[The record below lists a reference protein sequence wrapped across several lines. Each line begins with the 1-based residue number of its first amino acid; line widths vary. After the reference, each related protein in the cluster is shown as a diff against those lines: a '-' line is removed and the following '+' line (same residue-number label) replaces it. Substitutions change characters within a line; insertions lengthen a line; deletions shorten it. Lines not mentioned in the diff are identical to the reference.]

1 MHITDYG
8 LWFYCVEEGVYF
20 DKPEEFIAYMQSTY
34 GLEELKIIAEQESTD
49 GTSGFINRS
58 CDILYNGS
66 DIDTC
71 LKMKYMPKIDGVSI
85 ETNRA
90 KKILES
96 ECLNL
101 IADHFNIMKVQ
112 KQQNRL
118 GQALVLNY
126 RGACGLQREGL
137 PAAAMR

>member
-20 DKPEEFIAYMQSTY
+20 DRPEEFIAYMHSTY
-34 GLEELKIIAEQESTD
+34 GLEELKIIAEQESSD

-58 CDILYNGS
+58 CDITYNGS
-66 DIDTC
+66 DIDTS
-71 LKMKYMPKIDGVSI
+71 LKMKYMPKTDGVII
-85 ETNRA
+85 ETHRA
-90 KKILES
+90 KKILDS
-96 ECLNL
+96 ECLNQ

-118 GQALVLNY
+118 GQALILSY
-126 RGACGLQREGL
+126 RGAYGLQRESL
-137 PAAAMR
+137 PVTPAR

>member
-8 LWFYCVEEGVYF
+8 LWFYCIEEGVYF
-20 DKPEEFIAYMQSTY
+20 DKPEEFVAYMQSTY
-34 GLEELKIIAEQESTD
+34 GSEELRIIAEQEAGD
-49 GTSGFINRS
+49 GTSGFIHRS

-96 ECLNL
+96 ECVNE
-101 IADHFNIMKVQ
+101 IADHFSIMKVQ

-118 GQALVLNY
+118 GQALILSY
-126 RGACGLQREGL
+126 RGAYSLQRES
-137 PAAAMR
+137 PPTAAPR